1 MLRSTPRERFRYA
14 DLLPRKTNLL
24 GMPALP
30 RNTPVPVLSRRH
42 PSDQRRS
49 KVPHGP
55 QCTVSAFVHDDGAY
69 GAYRVT
75 YSPAPDE
82 TTSQA
87 RDARG
92 RPRAQPNLSSQGRCV
107 VRRRAAL
114 IQRTTSLPCR
124 NHFAAALQTG
134 R

>member
-1 MLRSTPRERFRYA
+1 MLRSAPRGRFFHA
-14 DLLPRKTNLL
+14 HLLPRKTNLL

-49 KVPHGP
+49 EVPHGP
-55 QCTVSAFVHDDGAY
+55 QCTVSAFVHDDGAH

-82 TTSQA
+82 TTPQA

-92 RPRAQPNLSSQGRCV
+92 RPCAQPHFSSQGHDVARSGLSC
-107 VRRRAAL
+107 
-114 IQRTTSLPCR
+114 
-124 NHFAAALQTG
+124 
-134 R
+134 